1 MKLLSIAVPCFNSQD
16 YMRHCV
22 DTLLTGGDEVEILIV
37 NDGSKDNTAA
47 IADGYERLYPG
58 IVRAVHQENG
68 GHGAAVMA
76 GLKNAKGRYFK
87 VVDSDDWV
95 DEEAY
100 AKILCALRGFVQS
113 EQEVDLVVSNFVYDK
128 VGARHKK
135 VMSYGNA
142 LPEEQVIGW
151 DQVGRFHK
159 GQYILMHSVIYRTQ
173 LLIDSGLDLPR
184 HTFYVDN
191 LFVYVPMQCVKSI
204 YYINVDFYHY
214 FIGRDDQSVN
224 ESVMIKR
231 IDQQIKVNKLML
243 QQVRLQGIKNARLRQ
258 YLYNYLE
265 IITVV
270 SSILLI
276 RSGTAENLAKKQ
288 ELWDHIKAN
297 DPWAYYR
304 LRRGIMGQAM
314 NWNSRVGR
322 AFAVTAYKI
331 SQKIFGFN

>member
-47 IADGYERLYPG
+47 IADEYERLYPG

-128 VGARHKK
+128 VGARNKK

>member
-1 MKLLSIAVPCFNSQD
+1 MKLLSIAVPCYNSQE

-47 IADGYERLYPG
+47 IADEYAEKYPG

-76 GLKNAKGRYFK
+76 GLHNATGRYFK

-95 DEEAY
+95 DVEAF
-100 AKILCALRGFVQS
+100 AKILSTLRGF
-113 EQEVDLVVSNFVYDK
+113 EQKEQQIDLLISNFVYDK
-128 VGARHKK
+128 VGVRHKK
-135 VMSYGNA
+135 VMRYTNA
-142 LPEEQVIGW
+142 LPQQQVIGW
-151 DQVGRFHK
+151 DQVGRFRK

-173 LLIDSGLDLPR
+173 LLLDSGLELPR

-191 LFVYVPMQCVKSI
+191 LFVYVPMQYVKTI
-204 YYINVDFYHY
+204 YYLDVDFYHY
-214 FIGRDDQSVN
+214 FIGRNDQSVN

-231 IDQQIKVNKLML
+231 IDQQIKVNKMMQ
-243 QQVRLQGIKNARLRQ
+243 QQVCLQSIQNKRLRQ
-258 YLYNYLE
+258 YLYNYFE

-276 RSGTAENLAKKQ
+276 RSGTKENLQKKQ
-288 ELWDHIKAN
+288 ELWDYLKKN
-297 DPWAYYR
+297 DPWLHYR
-304 LRRGIMGQAM
+304 LRRGILGQTM
-314 NWNSRVGR
+314 NMDNPVGR
-322 AFAVTAYKI
+322 SFAVLCYKI
-331 SQKIFGFN
+331 SQKLFGFN